1 MATRTLIIGVGSIGH
16 RHLRCF
22 SLTDRAR
29 LSVCEID
36 RQLKEEMAEQYPVEA
51 TFNSLEEALQD
62 PPEVAVICTPA
73 HLHIPMAHQ
82 LADLGVHLLIEKPL
96 STSLED
102 VDSLIEKVA
111 QKQLTAAVAYVNRLN
126 PLLAALRQAI
136 HSGEYGEPMQ
146 LTLVSGQDFPFY
158 RPTYRDIY
166 YNDRATGGG
175 AIQDALTH
183 AINVGQWLC
192 GDIQGLV
199 ADADHQVL
207 NGVEVEDT
215 VHVIAR
221 HGKTMASYSLNQFQ
235 APTESTLTV
244 ACTKGTLRCQ
254 SHEQRLSVMTAPEQP
269 WQVLLETSLERDE
282 LFVAQANMF
291 LDAVAGQGPVR
302 CTLAEGRETLRA
314 NLAILQSVDQGFD
327 RFAY

>member
-22 SLTDRAR
+22 SQTDRAT
-29 LSVCEID
+29 LSICEIN
-36 RQLKEEMAEQYPVEA
+36 RSLAEEIAGQYPVEA
-51 TFNSLEEALQD
+51 IFNSLEEALQD
-62 PPEVAVICTPA
+62 PPEAAVICAPA

-82 LADLGVHLLIEKPL
+82 LADLGIHLLIEKPL
-96 STSLED
+96 STSLDD
-102 VDSLIEKVA
+102 VDSLIEKVEG
-111 QKQLTAAVAYVNRLN
+111 KGLTAAVAYVNRVN
-126 PLLAALRQAI
+126 PLLATLRNTI
-136 HSGEYGEPMQ
+136 LSGEYGEPMQ

-158 RPTYRDIY
+158 RPAYRDIY

-192 GDIQGLV
+192 GDIDGLV
-199 ADADHQVL
+199 ADAKHQVL
-207 NGVEVEDT
+207 SGVEVEDT

-244 ACTKGTLRCQ
+244 ACTKGTLRYQ
-254 SHEQRLSVMTAPEQP
+254 SHEQRLSGMTATEQP
-269 WQVLLETSLERDE
+269 WQVLQETSLERDDM
-282 LFVAQANMF
+282 FVAQANMF
-291 LDAVAGQGPVR
+291 LDAIAGKGTVA
-302 CTLAEGRETLRA
+302 CTLAEGLETLRA
-314 NLAILQSVDQGFD
+314 NLAILNSVDQGFD
-327 RFAY
+327 RFSY